1 MNSLSVII
9 TAGGIGKRM
18 GGDLP
23 KQFLVIAGKPIL
35 IHTLEKIYSFDSGAQ
50 IILTLPEEWKSYWT
64 ELLTKFSCTIP
75 HAIADGGNERY
86 HSVKNAINFCTG
98 DYIAIHD
105 GVRPLVNFETFD
117 RLKQAVLQF
126 GAVVPVIPVKES
138 IRIIEN
144 ANSRSVDRS
153 KFKIVQTPQ
162 VFSRD
167 MIEKAYDQEFHQG
180 ITDDASLVEQC
191 GYKIHLVY
199 GNDENIKIT
208 SPTDLIIAEA
218 LLKLPK
224 QL

>member
-1 MNSLSVII
+1 
-9 TAGGIGKRM
+9 M

-35 IHTLEKIYSFDSGAQ
+35 IHTIERVYSFDSDAQ

-64 ELLTKFSCTIP
+64 ELLTTFSCTIP
-75 HAIADGGNERY
+75 HTIADGGNERY
-86 HSVKNAINFCTG
+86 HSVKNAIKYCTG

-105 GVRPLVNFETFD
+105 GVRPLVNFETFE
-117 RLKQAVLQF
+117 RLKQAVIQY

-138 IRIIEN
+138 IRTFEN
-144 ANSRSVDRS
+144 SNSRSLDRS

-162 VFSRD
+162 VFSREI
-167 MIEKAYDQEFHQG
+167 IEKAYDQEYHQG
-180 ITDDASLVEQC
+180 ITDDASLVEES
-191 GYKIHLVY
+191 GYKIQLVD

-218 LLKLPK
+218 LIKPSI
-224 QL
+224 Q